1 MIAIHYVFAAKAVC
15 YSGDMSQKIVKT
27 GEIGTAIR
35 RRRKELGWSQEQLAE
50 KAGVTFQQMQRY
62 ENGSTMLNVENV
74 QRIADI
80 LGLPVTDFF
89 AAGSSAAMAEPVESY
104 FAADEKTLL
113 RSYRSITVVADRK
126 LAVSLLKRLAKK

>member
-1 MIAIHYVFAAKAVC
+1 MAQEIIK
-15 YSGDMSQKIVKT
+15 SS
-27 GEIGTAIR
+27 EIGVAIR
-35 RRRKELGWSQEQLAE
+35 SRRKELGWSQDELAE
-50 KAGVTFQQMQRY
+50 RIGVTLHQLQRY
-62 ENGSTMLNVENV
+62 ESGRTILNVENV

-89 AAGSSAAMAEPVESY
+89 ASGSSVTVAEPVESY
-104 FAADEKTLL
+104 FTADEKTLL